1 MAGASAIKPKW
12 ARRWRV
18 AAVMFGCAIVL
29 GLVAI
34 LRLVA
39 GQLLTVVVVVTLVLA
54 FAGIGLVR
62 SVRFE
67 PR

>member
-18 AAVMFGCAIVL
+18 AAILFGGAIVL
-29 GLVAI
+29 GLAAI
-34 LRLVA
+34 MRLVA
-39 GQLLTVVVVVTLVLA
+39 GQLLIAVVVVTLVLA
-54 FAGIGLVR
+54 FVGIGLIR